1 MGGLLSSLLDSW
13 SKQKARVLM
22 LGLDASGKTTVLY
35 KLKLGE
41 VVTTIPTI
49 GFNVENVKFN
59 NLDMNIWDVG
69 GQDKLR
75 PLWRHYF
82 TGIDA
87 LIFVVDSNDR
97 ERVSLASEELQK
109 VLCEVED
116 ACVLVFANKQDL
128 PHAMSPAEITDKMNL
143 QSLRGREWYIQIAV
157 GLLIVNVTSLP
168 QFRFANSNQFAGR
181 LCINRRRYLRRHLMV
196 SIRDEKS
203 KKALTRRRN

>member
-22 LGLDASGKTTVLY
+22 LGLDAAGKTTVLTR
-35 KLKLGE
+35 
-41 VVTTIPTI
+41 VACI
-49 GFNVENVKFN
+49 G
-59 NLDMNIWDVG
+59 
-69 GQDKLR
+69 
-75 PLWRHYF
+75 
-82 TGIDA
+82 
-87 LIFVVDSNDR
+87 
-97 ERVSLASEELQK
+97 RV
-109 VLCEVED
+109 
-116 ACVLVFANKQDL
+116 
-128 PHAMSPAEITDKMNL
+128 AEGA
-143 QSLRGREWYIQIAV
+143 LRGRRRVCPGLRKQAGSSACHIAV